1 MGHQRKLLFVTD
13 LDATFLDHSYSWAQA
28 APAILR
34 LRKLGLPLVLNSSK
48 TLAEMEDLAKQL
60 DLDSPIV
67 AENGGLLAIRKER
80 PGDYQVEINGMAR
93 SEILLAAHDL
103 RRQMGYQFA
112 GFADWSDQELAE
124 RTGLS
129 MPQAQRSR
137 SRLATEPIS
146 WNDTESH
153 RFAFAEALATKGIR
167 MLRGGR
173 FWHLM
178 GDADKADGSAAALKF
193 YQDREPDV
201 EWIVVALG
209 DSANDTAMLEAADI
223 AVVIPHADGPH
234 ITPNA
239 PHVVHAP
246 FPTSKGWNAAVLTLL
261 DQYC

>member
-1 MGHQRKLLFVTD
+1 MGQQKKLLFVTD

-34 LRKLGLPLVLNSSK
+34 LRNLGVPLVLNSSK
-48 TLAEMEDLAKQL
+48 TLAEMEDLAKAL

-80 PGDYQVEINGMAR
+80 PGDYSVEIKGIPR

-103 RRQMGYQFA
+103 RRQLGYRFE
-112 GFADWSDQELAE
+112 GFADWTDQELAE

-129 MPQAQRSR
+129 VPQAQRSR
-137 SRLATEPIS
+137 SRLATEPIT
-146 WNDTESH
+146 WNDTELH
-153 RFAFAEALATKGIR
+153 RLAFADALASHGIR
-167 MLRGGR
+167 MLQGGR

-178 GDADKADGSAAALKF
+178 GSADKADGSAAALKY

-201 EWIVVALG
+201 DWVLVALG

-223 AVVIPHADGPH
+223 AVVIPHVDGPH

-239 PHVVHAP
+239 PRVVHAP
-246 FPTSKGWNAAVLTLL
+246 YPTSKGWNAAVLTIL
-261 DQYC
+261 DEYC

>member
-1 MGHQRKLLFVTD
+1 MGQSQKLLFVTD

-34 LRKLGLPLVLNSSK
+34 LRNLGLPLVLNSSK
-48 TLAEMEDLAKQL
+48 TLAEMEDLAKSL

-80 PGDYQVEINGMAR
+80 PGDYAVQINGIAR
-93 SEILLAAHDL
+93 SEILQAAHEL
-103 RRQMGYQFA
+103 RCRLGYKFA
-112 GFADWSDQELAE
+112 GFDDWSDQELSE

-129 MPQAQRSR
+129 IPQAQRSR
-137 SRLATEPIS
+137 SRLATEPIT
-146 WNDTESH
+146 WNDTEVH
-153 RFAFAEALATKGIR
+153 RLAFAEALSARGIR

-178 GDADKADGSAAALKF
+178 GSADKADGTAAALKF

-201 EWIVVALG
+201 EWVLVALG

-234 ITPNA
+234 ITPYA
-239 PHVVHAP
+239 PRVVHAP
-246 FPTSKGWNAAVLTLL
+246 FPTSKGWNAAVLSIL
-261 DQYC
+261 DEYC